1 MRILHT
7 SDWHLGRS
15 FHGVGMLPAQRHFLD
30 QLVQSVQE
38 KSVDVVLIAG
48 DVYDRALPGVDVVNL
63 LSDTL
68 ARIRAAGARIIMT
81 SGNHDSAS
89 RLGFGGAVLAHGGV
103 HVRTRTADLAMP
115 VELELDGALLAVYG
129 IPYLEPRL
137 CAEELGAEAPAHTA
151 VMQAALERIR
161 ADLAAR
167 RNAGRAA
174 TVHSLVLAHTFA
186 SGGLTS
192 DSERDLSIGG
202 VGAIPLDLFDGLD
215 YVALGHLHGRQ
226 QLSQSVRYS
235 GSPLPYSFSEAGHRK
250 GGYLVEFDTGGLAG
264 VEEINWET
272 GRRLAIL
279 KATMAEL
286 LDSPEYGWAEEA
298 YCQITLTDN
307 ERPLRAMERLRERF
321 PDTLVLA
328 FEPASGPQRNTH
340 TYSER
345 IAKAQDDLDIC
356 CGFLEH
362 VRSRA
367 ADDAERRLLAG
378 ALEQAAAAEVSA

>member
-1 MRILHT
+1 
-7 SDWHLGRS
+7 
-15 FHGVGMLPAQRHFLD
+15 MLPAQRHFLD
-30 QLVQSVQE
+30 QLVQTVLDR
-38 KSVDVVLIAG
+38 SVDVVLIAG

-63 LSDTL
+63 FSDTL
-68 ARIRAAGARIIMT
+68 ARIRAAGARVIMT

-89 RLGFGGAVLAHGGV
+89 RLGFGSAILAHGGV
-103 HVRTRTADLAMP
+103 HLRTRLAELDVP
-115 VELELDGALLAVYG
+115 VELELEDATLAVYG

-137 CAEELGAEAPAHTA
+137 CAEELGAEVPGHTA
-151 VMQAALERIR
+151 VTQAALARIR

-167 RNAGRAA
+167 RAAG
-174 TVHSLVLAHTFA
+174 TVHALVLAHTFA
-186 SGGLTS
+186 SGGITS

-202 VGAIPLDLFDGLD
+202 VGAVPLDLFDGLD

-226 QLSQSVRYS
+226 QLSHSVRYS

-250 GGYLVEFDTGGLAG
+250 GGYLVEFDGGGLAG
-264 VEEINWET
+264 VEEVDWET

-279 KATMAEL
+279 KGPIAEL
-286 LDSPEYGWAEEA
+286 LDSPDHAWAEAA
-298 YCQITLTDN
+298 YCQITVTDA

-328 FEPASGPQRNTH
+328 FEPAGGPQRSVQ

-345 IAKAQDDLDIC
+345 IAKARDDLDIC

-367 ADDAERRLLAG
+367 ADEDERDLLVDALGR
-378 ALEQAAAAEVSA
+378 AAAAEVSA

>member
-30 QLVQSVQE
+30 QLVQTVRDR
-38 KSVDVVLIAG
+38 SVDVVLIAG

-63 LSDTL
+63 FSDTL
-68 ARIRAAGARIIMT
+68 ARIREAGARVVMT

-89 RLGFGGAVLAHGGV
+89 RLGFGSAILAHGGV
-103 HVRTRTADLAMP
+103 HLRTKLSELAAP
-115 VELELDGALLAVYG
+115 VELALDGATLAFYG

-137 CAEELGAEAPAHTA
+137 CAEELGAESPSHTA
-151 VMQAALERIR
+151 VTQAALQQIR

-167 RNAGRAA
+167 RAGG
-174 TVHSLVLAHTFA
+174 TVHALVLAHTFA
-186 SGGLTS
+186 SGGITS

-202 VGAIPLDLFDGLD
+202 VGAVPLDLFDGLD

-226 QLSQSVRYS
+226 QLSHTVRYS

-250 GGYLVEFDTGGLAG
+250 GGYLVEFDAGGLAC
-264 VEEINWET
+264 VEEISWEA
-272 GRRLAIL
+272 GRRLAVL
-279 KATMAEL
+279 KGTMDEL
-286 LDSPEYGWAEEA
+286 LESPDHAWAEGA
-298 YCQITLTDN
+298 YCQITVTDN
-307 ERPLRAMERLRERF
+307 ERPLRAMERLRGRF

-328 FEPASGPQRNTH
+328 FEPASGPQRSIQ

-345 IAKAQDDLDIC
+345 IAKAQDDLEIC

-367 ADDAERRLLAG
+367 TDGGERELLIE
-378 ALEQAAAAEVSA
+378 ALGKAAAAEVSA

>member
-30 QLVQSVQE
+30 QLVQTVRDR
-38 KSVDVVLIAG
+38 SVDVVLIAG

-63 LSDTL
+63 FSDTL
-68 ARIRAAGARIIMT
+68 ARLRAAGARIIIT

-89 RLGFGGAVLAHGGV
+89 RLGFGSAILVHGGV
-103 HVRTRTADLAMP
+103 HLRTRPADLAVP
-115 VELELDGALLAVYG
+115 VELELDGAILAVYG

-137 CAEELGAEAPAHTA
+137 CAEELGAGAPSHAA
-151 VMQAALERIR
+151 VTQAALERIR
-161 ADLAAR
+161 TDLAGR
-167 RNAGRAA
+167 RAGG

-186 SGGLTS
+186 SGGITS

-202 VGAIPLDLFDGLD
+202 VGAVPLDLFDGLD

-226 QLSQSVRYS
+226 QLSHEVRYS

-250 GGYLVEFDTGGLAG
+250 GGYLVEFDGGGLAG
-264 VEEINWET
+264 VEEVSWET
-272 GRRLAIL
+272 GRRLAVL
-279 KATMAEL
+279 RGTMDEL
-286 LDSPEYGWAEEA
+286 LESPEHGWAEAA
-298 YCQITLTDN
+298 YCQITVTDD

-328 FEPASGPQRNTH
+328 FEPASGPQH
-340 TYSER
+340 DGQTYSER

-367 ADDAERRLLAG
+367 ADDAERDLLVETLG
-378 ALEQAAAAEVSA
+378 KVAAAEVPA